1 MRTEKIVEKLQQS
14 CLSYMS
20 EHPFLLA
27 IILPCLLDPVP
38 LAGYCCVSVA
48 FIVATSIFV
57 RLFLSSMVM
66 LKRLLFIITLGATM
80 HTVTVKV
87 DEELKRK
94 MGAVRIN
101 WSQYIREA
109 IRRRVELEERKRAA
123 EKLLEG
129 LKTRKH
135 VVPKGFI
142 NKTIRETRETR

>member
-1 MRTEKIVEKLQQS
+1 
-14 CLSYMS
+14 
-20 EHPFLLA
+20 
-27 IILPCLLDPVP
+27 
-38 LAGYCCVSVA
+38 
-48 FIVATSIFV
+48 
-57 RLFLSSMVM
+57 MVM
-66 LKRLLFIITLGATM
+66 LKRLLFIITFGATM

-94 MGAVRIN
+94 MGVVRIN

-109 IRRRVELEERKRAA
+109 IRRRVELEERKRVA

-142 NKTIRETRETR
+142 NRTIRETRETR